1 MNKILKNKKVKN
13 KKNIK
18 NDSSRTINVIKNSFF
33 GVVNKFGVLI
43 LQFVCRTIFI
53 RILGS
58 EYLGLNG
65 LFTNILTILSFA
77 ELGLGNAIVYN
88 MYKPLANKDTE
99 EVSRLLKLYRKCY
112 NLIALFIFGAGM
124 LCIPFLGNLI
134 GKAPNIKESIYL
146 IYILF
151 LLQSITSYFL
161 TYRRSLISADQRD
174 YLCSNADLFS
184 EIIASILKIFVLLFL
199 KNYILFLLIQISRNL
214 IANGFLF
221 IQSKKM
227 YPDID
232 EDAVSEL
239 SSDKKKSI
247 FKNVRDLMLY
257 KISSTINTGTDNIII
272 TKLVNLSTVGIAS
285 NYSLL
290 IGAVN
295 QILLKIMTSFTAG
308 IGNLNAKD
316 SVENREKVFYI
327 LTFIVTWIYGFCGI
341 MLVVFLNPFVK
352 FWIGAKYVLSP
363 VVVLALMLEFYIS
376 GIQYA
381 GYNYAITTGLFKK
394 AKWGAFSSSILNII
408 LSIILGYK
416 WGIFGIFLA
425 TGLSRLCSQTWLD
438 PYLVFKYEF
447 KKSSKPYFQKMIR
460 NFIFVVGNLTVCYLI
475 FSSVVKVNLISIILW
490 AVVCCVLCNVIFI
503 LLFFKTWEFKDMV
516 GRIKFIVNKNEG

>member
-1 MNKILKNKKVKN
+1 
-13 KKNIK
+13 
-18 NDSSRTINVIKNSFF
+18 
-33 GVVNKFGVLI
+33 
-43 LQFVCRTIFI
+43 
-53 RILGS
+53 
-58 EYLGLNG
+58 
-65 LFTNILTILSFA
+65 
-77 ELGLGNAIVYN
+77 
-88 MYKPLANKDTE
+88 
-99 EVSRLLKLYRKCY
+99 
-112 NLIALFIFGAGM
+112 M

-161 TYRRSLISADQRD
+161 TYRRSLISADQKD

-184 EIIASILKIFVLLFL
+184 EIVASILKIFVLLFL

-214 IANGFLF
+214 IANGVLF

-232 EDAVSEL
+232 ENAVSEL

-327 LTFIVTWIYGFCGI
+327 LTFIVTWIYG
-341 MLVVFLNPFVK
+341 
-352 FWIGAKYVLSP
+352 
-363 VVVLALMLEFYIS
+363 
-376 GIQYA
+376 
-381 GYNYAITTGLFKK
+381 NYK
-394 AKWGAFSSSILNII
+394 
-408 LSIILGYK
+408 
-416 WGIFGIFLA
+416 
-425 TGLSRLCSQTWLD
+425 C
-438 PYLVFKYEF
+438 
-447 KKSSKPYFQKMIR
+447 
-460 NFIFVVGNLTVCYLI
+460 
-475 FSSVVKVNLISIILW
+475 
-490 AVVCCVLCNVIFI
+490 
-503 LLFFKTWEFKDMV
+503 
-516 GRIKFIVNKNEG
+516 